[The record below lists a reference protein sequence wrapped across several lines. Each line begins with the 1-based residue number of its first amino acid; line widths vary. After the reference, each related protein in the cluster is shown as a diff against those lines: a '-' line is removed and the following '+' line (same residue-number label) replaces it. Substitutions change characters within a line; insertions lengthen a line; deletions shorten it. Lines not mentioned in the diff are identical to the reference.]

1 MPRRPI
7 SKKAAL
13 SHSKVLAVAITAGLG
28 LTSVTGASA
37 QTTSN
42 KKVTVSA
49 AELAQMKAEIAELER
64 KVADLESQS
73 AAQTQAQQQTVQTV
87 QATQAQVAAT
97 QQQVQAAEQHART
110 KTGDTLGGLGGVKW
124 TFGGYLAG
132 ESVYR
137 SRDTGDDISTKF
149 SNIPFP
155 GGTSTA
161 PISTTSG
168 ATTTYPVTN
177 ARNSQFVE
185 SARQSKLTIRV
196 EGDVNDTTHVTGYYD
211 MDFLGG
217 AQTANMNESN
227 SYNPR
232 VRQLWSAVDWDTYG
246 LHLLAGQAWSLLTL
260 NRIGMIAGTS
270 EAQLPTIDSQP
281 VPGFTW
287 ARQTQIRIV
296 KDWDKKWWL
305 GLSLE
310 NPQTAGI
317 GAVAGKGTKDY
328 SSSTATIAA
337 GNNYDELNTVS
348 LNQIP
353 DIIVKFGADPGWGH
367 YEVFGISR
375 EFMTRVTP
383 TTADGGPAATSNQ
396 TSHGQGYGFGMLL
409 PLVRNVLEFQFS
421 GMTGKGIGRYGSA
434 QLNDIT
440 YTPSG
445 APQPLKENML
455 LGAITWH
462 ATPDFDVYIE
472 GGREQEDSYLT
483 TGANALPFGYGSAL
497 LGYNNSDCLIYG
509 APSDCTGQTRRI
521 AQQAAGFWW
530 KFYQGKFGK
539 VQFGAE
545 FAHATR
551 TLFADIHGNA
561 PTAQDNMLFT
571 SFRYYPF

>member
-1 MPRRPI
+1 MRSRM
-7 SKKAAL
+7 L
-13 SHSKVLAVAITAGLG
+13 TMAIVAGLG
-28 LTSVTGASA
+28 LTGAAAVSA
-37 QTTSN
+37 QTSSSQ
-42 KKVTVSA
+42 KVTVSA
-49 AELAQMKAEIAELER
+49 VELAQLQAQIAALEH
-64 KVADLESQS
+64 KVQDLESRSQAQS
-73 AAQTQAQQQTVQTV
+73 QAQQQTAQTV
-87 QATQAQVAAT
+87 QATQAQVQAT
-97 QQQVQAAEQHART
+97 QAQVQQAEQTATTRL
-110 KTGDTLGGLGGVKW
+110 GDTLGGTGGVKW
-124 TFGGYLAG
+124 TLGGYLAA

-177 ARNSQFVE
+177 ARNDQFLE
-185 SARQSKLTIRV
+185 SSRQSKLTLLV
-196 EGDVNDTTHVTGYYD
+196 QGDVSDAIHVSGYYD

-227 SYNPR
+227 SYTPR
-232 VRQLWSAVDWDTYG
+232 IRQLWSNVDWDTYG

-260 NRIGMIAGTS
+260 NKVGITPGT
-270 EAQLPTIDSQP
+270 EAQLLNIDSQP
-281 VPGFTW
+281 TVGFTW
-287 ARQTQIRIV
+287 ARQTQFRIV

-317 GAVAGKGTKDY
+317 GAVAGPGTKGY
-328 SSSTATIAA
+328 ATTTATIAA
-337 GNNYDELNTVS
+337 GNSYDTLNSVS

-353 DIIVKFGADPGWGH
+353 DIIVKAAADPGWGH
-367 YEVFGISR
+367 YELFGISR
-375 EFMTRVTP
+375 EFITRVTP
-383 TTADGGPAATSNQ
+383 TTADGGPADTSNQ
-396 TSHGQGYGFGMLL
+396 TAHGGGFGAGLLL
-409 PLVRNVLEFQFS
+409 PLVPKVLELQLS
-421 GMTGKGIGRYGSA
+421 GATGKGIGRYGSA

-445 APQPLKENML
+445 APEPLKENIV
-455 LGAITWH
+455 LGGITWH
-462 ATPDFDVYIE
+462 ATPDVDLYVAS
-472 GGREQEDSYLT
+472 GREQEDSYLT
-483 TGANALPFGYGSAL
+483 SGVNGKPFGYGAAI

-509 APSDCTGQTRRI
+509 APTDCTGQTRQI
-521 AQQAAGFWW
+521 AQSIAGFWW

-539 VQFGAE
+539 VQVGAE

-551 TLFADIHGNA
+551 TLFTDIHGNA
-561 PTAQDNMLFT
+561 PTAPDNMFFT